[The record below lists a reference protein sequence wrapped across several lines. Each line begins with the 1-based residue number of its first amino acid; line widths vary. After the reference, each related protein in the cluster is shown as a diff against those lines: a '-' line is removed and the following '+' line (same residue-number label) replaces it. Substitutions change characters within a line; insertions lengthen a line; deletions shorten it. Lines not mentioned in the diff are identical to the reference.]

1 MQTVLETGETVFQD
15 SNLLVDTSSLDIT
28 ELYYLWYKYKHSV
41 VQK

>member
-28 ELYYLWYKYKHSV
+28 ELYYL
-41 VQK
+41 